1 MFHTQFLTKSF
12 LLSLAVA
19 SALSASP
26 SKVELDDM
34 TKIIGYFPEWGIYSG
49 HNNYTPSKV
58 ELEKITHVNYA
69 FATIKDG
76 VIDYFDKYAA
86 TEVTHGE
93 SWDSQYKGN
102 LGQFEKLKAEHPHLS
117 VLVSIGGW
125 SQSGNFHDVASTQVK
140 RDRFSASVVQF
151 IRTHKLDGADIDW
164 EYPASVRQPD
174 LVDNANDQG
183 TPNAD
188 ASEKETFTLLLK
200 SLREHLAT
208 ASEQDSKYYQLS
220 AAVSA
225 GFVNIE
231 NTEPTLY
238 SQYLDFVN
246 IMTYDMHGAWDNS
259 TNHQSALY
267 QNPTAPD
274 DLNINTVIAKFQSYG
289 ISSKKLII
297 GTPFYSRGWKNVETD
312 GTDTNLPS
320 LFATASGGADGT
332 WDGGVA
338 GGVNPYYHVLD
349 MENDPAFTKYYD
361 EDAEAPYLYSAS
373 KQELYTYED
382 KRSLQAKIDFVKAK
396 ALGGMIIWELSSDAA
411 PSHQENLLNV
421 IYNGFYPN
429 GINGVGNDNNA
440 TTGDDTNTTTGDD
453 NNTSTGDGGD
463 NTGGDI
469 ATGTAWNSTI
479 AYLGGDIV
487 SYNGANYKAKW
498 WTQGDIPGLGE
509 WGPWEATTELV
520 VGDDTNTST
529 GEDTNT
535 TTGEDNNT
543 STGDDGSTGGEGIGT
558 WSSTTVYV
566 GSEVVVYNGAK
577 YKAQW
582 WTQNNIPGAEE
593 WGPWAIVADNTPVT
607 DTGDTATPDDT
618 NSTDNNT
625 STGGDTGTGTTDPVD
640 GSGGTVSLSA
650 LQATEASLTDTP
662 EMELVKASIA
672 TISNDLVELIS
683 PLNPN
688 NPSNVKRLESVV
700 SASDWEFLFPN
711 RTPEYTYINF
721 LKAVGKFPAFCG
733 DYDDGRDADKICRTS
748 LATMFAH
755 FTQET
760 GGHTAGLSVPE
771 WRQGLVHVR
780 EMGWN
785 EEMRGGYNSECNPDI
800 WQGEKYPC
808 GKFDDGEFK
817 SYFGRGAK
825 QLSYNYNYG
834 PFSEAMTGDA
844 STLLNNPELVA
855 DTWYN
860 LASAVFFY
868 VYPQPPK
875 PSMLHVVDG
884 TWTPNQSDID
894 NGLTKGFGVTTN
906 IINGGVECGGSTEIA
921 QSLNRITYYTEFAN
935 HLGVNV
941 PSDEVL
947 GCANMKQFTSDSS
960 AALPIYWEEDWSW
973 SADSADG
980 KSYACQLVNYQTP
993 YSAFKEGDYIEC
1005 VEDIFNVI
1013 AE

>member
-1 MFHTQFLTKSF
+1 MFHTRFLSKSL
-12 LLSLAVA
+12 LLSLATI
-19 SALSASP
+19 SALSAAP
-26 SKVELDDM
+26 SKVQLDDM

-49 HNNYTPSKV
+49 HNNYTPAKV

-76 VIDYFDKYAA
+76 LIDYFDKYAA
-86 TEVTHGE
+86 TDVTHGE
-93 SWDSQYKGN
+93 AWDSPYKGN
-102 LGQFEKLKAEHPHLS
+102 LGQLEKLKAEHPHLS

-125 SQSGNFHDVASTQVK
+125 SQSGNFHDVASTQAK
-140 RDRFSASVVQF
+140 RDRFASSVVQF

-183 TPNAD
+183 TPDAD
-188 ASEKETFTLLLK
+188 ASEKQTFTLLLK
-200 SLREHLAT
+200 TLREHLAI
-208 ASEQDSKYYQLS
+208 ASTQDDKYYQLS

-231 NTEPTLY
+231 NTEPLLY

-246 IMTYDMHGAWDNS
+246 IMTYDMHGAWDTS

-267 QNPTAPD
+267 SNPAAPD
-274 DLNINTVIAKFQSYG
+274 DLNINSVINKFKSYG
-289 ISSKKLII
+289 ISNKKLII
-297 GTPFYSRGWKNVETD
+297 GTPFYTRGWKNVGTD
-312 GTDTNLPS
+312 GIDSDLPG
-320 LFATASGGADGT
+320 LFASANGGADGI

-338 GGVNPYYHVLD
+338 GGVNPYYHALD
-349 MENDPAFTKYYD
+349 MENDPSFVKYYD
-361 EDAEAPYLYSAS
+361 EDAEAPILYSAS
-373 KQELYTYED
+373 KKELYTYED
-382 KRSLQAKIDFVKAK
+382 KRSLQAKIDFVKEK
-396 ALGGMIIWELSSDAA
+396 ELGGMIIWELSSDAA

-429 GINGVGNDNNA
+429 GITGFTNN
-440 TTGDDTNTTTGDD
+440 DTNTSDD
-453 NNTSTGDGGD
+453 NSTSTGDDDNASSGD
-463 NTGGDI
+463 NSDTTTGS
-469 ATGTAWNSTI
+469 AWNATTVYI
-479 AYLGGDIV
+479 GGEIV
-487 SYNGANYKAKW
+487 SYNTQNYKAKW
-498 WTQGDIPGLGE
+498 WTQGDIPGAQE
-509 WGPWEATTELV
+509 YGPWES
-520 VGDDTNTST
+520 TS
-529 GEDTNT
+529 DV
-535 TTGEDNNT
+535 TTGDDNNT
-543 STGDDGSTGGEGIGT
+543 STGDDNNTSTG
-558 WSSTTVYV
+558 
-566 GSEVVVYNGAK
+566 
-577 YKAQW
+577 
-582 WTQNNIPGAEE
+582 
-593 WGPWAIVADNTPVT
+593 D
-607 DTGDTATPDDT
+607 
-618 NSTDNNT
+618 DNNT
-625 STGGDTGTGTTDPVD
+625 STGDSSGDDDSATDDGSGTWSNSAVYLGGEVVVYNDVKYKAKWWTQGNVPGTEEYGPWEVVSDDTPVTDTDSDSDTTPADDTNTSTGDTGTTDPVD
-640 GSGGTVSLSA
+640 GSGGTVSLST
-650 LQATEASLTDTP
+650 LQAKEASLTNTP
-662 EMELVKASIA
+662 QMELVKASIA

-683 PLNPN
+683 PLNPS
-688 NPSNVKRLESVV
+688 NPSNVKRLEAVV

-711 RTPEYTYINF
+711 RTPEYTYENF

-733 DYDDGRDADKICRTS
+733 DYDDGRDAEQICKTS

-760 GGHTAGLSVPE
+760 GGHTAGLSIPE

-785 EEMRGGYNSECNPDI
+785 EEMQGGYNSECNPDI

-808 GKFDDGEFK
+808 GTFDDGAFK

-844 STLLNNPELVA
+844 TILLNNPELVA

-860 LASAVFFY
+860 LASAVFFF

-884 TWTPNQSDID
+884 TWVPNQNDIG

-906 IINGGVECGGSTEIA
+906 IINGGVECGGSTEIT
-921 QSLNRITYYTEFAN
+921 QSLNRISYYQEFAN
-935 HLGVNV
+935 HLSITI
-941 PSDEVL
+941 PSEEVL
-947 GCANMKQFTSDSS
+947 GCANMKQFASDSS

-993 YSAFKEGDYIEC
+993 YSAFKEGDYVEC
-1005 VEDIFNVI
+1005 VEDIFNVT

>member
-1 MFHTQFLTKSF
+1 MINTRFFKKSF
-12 LLSLAVA
+12 LLSLAVV
-19 SALSASP
+19 SALSAAP
-26 SKVELDDM
+26 SKAELDDM

-49 HNNYTPSKV
+49 HNNYTPAKV

-86 TEVTHGE
+86 VEVTHDE
-93 SWDSQYKGN
+93 AWDSPYKGN
-102 LGQFEKLKAEHPHLS
+102 LGQLEKLKADHPHLS

-125 SQSGNFHDVASTQVK
+125 SQSGNFHDVASTQAK
-140 RDRFSASVVQF
+140 RDKFAQSVVQF
-151 IRTHKLDGADIDW
+151 VRTHKLDGADIDW

-174 LVDNANDQG
+174 LVDNPNDQG
-183 TPNAD
+183 TPDAD
-188 ASEKETFTLLLK
+188 ASEKQTFTLLMQT
-200 SLREHLAT
+200 LRVHLDA
-208 ASEQDSKYYQLS
+208 ASQQDGKYYQLS

-225 GFVNIE
+225 GFTNIE
-231 NTEPTLY
+231 NTEPALY

-246 IMTYDMHGAWDNS
+246 IMTYDMHGAWDTT

-267 QNPTAPD
+267 ANPTAPD
-274 DLNINTVIAKFQSYG
+274 DLNINSVINKFKSYG

-297 GTPFYSRGWKNVETD
+297 GTPFYTRGWKNVGTD
-312 GTDTNLPS
+312 GVDADLPG
-320 LFATASGGADGT
+320 LFASADGGADGIL
-332 WDGGVA
+332 DGGVA
-338 GGVNPYYHVLD
+338 GGVNPYYHALD

-373 KQELYTYED
+373 KKELYTYED
-382 KRSLQAKIDFVKAK
+382 KRSLQAKIDYVKEQ

-421 IYNGFYPN
+421 IYTGFYPN
-429 GINGVGNDNNA
+429 GISVD
-440 TTGDDTNTTTGDD
+440 GDDTNSSTGDD
-453 NNTSTGDGGD
+453 NNTSTGDGED
-463 NTGGDI
+463 TPTATEWNATTVYTGGEV
-469 ATGTAWNSTI
+469 
-479 AYLGGDIV
+479 V
-487 SYNGANYKAKW
+487 SFNTQNYKAKW
-498 WTQGDIPGLGE
+498 WTQGDIPGAE
-509 WGPWEATTELV
+509 EYGPWELTSDTTTDPDDNDTST
-520 VGDDTNTST
+520 GDDNNTST
-529 GEDTNT
+529 GDDNNTSTGDDNNTSTGGDDGSTGGDNGTGTWSGTAIYTGGEVVVYNGVKYKAKWWTQNNIPGTEEYGPWEVVSDDTPVTDPVDT
-535 TTGEDNNT
+535 TNPDDTNT
-543 STGDDGSTGGEGIGT
+543 STGDDGSTGGG
-558 WSSTTVYV
+558 
-566 GSEVVVYNGAK
+566 
-577 YKAQW
+577 
-582 WTQNNIPGAEE
+582 
-593 WGPWAIVADNTPVT
+593 
-607 DTGDTATPDDT
+607 
-618 NSTDNNT
+618 
-625 STGGDTGTGTTDPVD
+625 TDPVD
-640 GSGGTVSLSA
+640 GSSGTVSLST
-650 LQATEASLTDTP
+650 LQEKEESLTNTP
-662 EMELVKASIA
+662 AMQLVKASIA
-672 TISNDLVELIS
+672 TISNDIVEQIT

-688 NPSNVKRLESVV
+688 NPSNVKCVEGVV
-700 SASDWEFLFPN
+700 SASDWEFLFPQ
-711 RTPEYTYINF
+711 RTPEYTYTNF

-733 DYDDGRDADKICRTS
+733 DYDDGRDADKLCRTS

-760 GGHTAGLSVPE
+760 GGHTAGLAVPE

-808 GKFDDGEFK
+808 GTFDDGEFK

-834 PFSEAMTGDA
+834 PFSEAMTGDV

-884 TWTPNQSDID
+884 TWVPNQNDID
-894 NGLTKGFGVTTN
+894 NGLTQGFGVTTN

-921 QSLNRITYYTEFAN
+921 QSLNRIEYYTEFAN

-993 YSAFKEGDYIEC
+993 YSAFKEGDYVAC
-1005 VEDIFNVI
+1005 VEDIFNVT